1 MRSPVH
7 KLFQDYATI
16 HEDVAFWV
24 LLYVTLLAS
33 PLGWLVAAS
42 VVGPVVDPV
51 AQAIDPVA
59 QAIDPVAPKAGRVA
73 PEVGQVAPEVGQ
85 VAPEVASANAEVEAV
100 ASLIGVAAV
109 VARSV
114 TEWHVSRCRRGA
126 SGLHT
131 IGGRTDL
138 LRTHQEC

>member
-1 MRSPVH
+1 M
-7 KLFQDYATI
+7 
-16 HEDVAFWV
+16 
-24 LLYVTLLAS
+24 TLLAS

-42 VVGPVVDPV
+42 VVGPVAPVVDPV

-73 PEVGQVAPEVGQ
+73 PEVGQVAPEVEA
-85 VAPEVASANAEVEAV
+85 VAPEVEAV

-109 VARSV
+109 VSRSV

-138 LRTHQEC
+138 LRTH